1 MGDSTLSFLPLCQLK
16 KQVSGFHLKR
26 KGDILA
32 IIINILINE
41 YNLAKQQYKQK
52 LLWPGKALRVKAQV
66 QPQVFGPSLQGTGAH
81 SSALFAVLSVA
92 ILGVPGAPPAS
103 VSLAVRAKRA
113 LRSTDVAAPL
123 SQ

>member
-1 MGDSTLSFLPLCQLK
+1 M
-16 KQVSGFHLKR
+16 SGFHLKR

-32 IIINILINE
+32 ILINILINE
-41 YNLAKQQYKQK
+41 CNLAKQQYKQK
-52 LLWPGKALRVKAQV
+52 LLWPGKGTEGQDSCSVSDF
-66 QPQVFGPSLQGTGAH
+66 PPVFGPRLQGTGAH

-113 LRSTDVAAPL
+113 LQSTDVAAPL

>member
-1 MGDSTLSFLPLCQLK
+1 M
-16 KQVSGFHLKR
+16 SGFHLKR

-32 IIINILINE
+32 ILINILINE

-52 LLWPGKALRVKAQV
+52 LLWPGKGTEGRDSGSVSLTSLKCLAPR
-66 QPQVFGPSLQGTGAH
+66 LQGTGAH
-81 SSALFAVLSVA
+81 SSALFAALSVA

-103 VSLAVRAKRA
+103 VSLAVRAKRV
-113 LRSTDVAAPL
+113 LQSTDVAAPL

>member
-1 MGDSTLSFLPLCQLK
+1 MQTKAPVARKSPEGQDSGS
-16 KQVSGFHLKR
+16 VSDF
-26 KGDILA
+26 
-32 IIINILINE
+32 
-41 YNLAKQQYKQK
+41 
-52 LLWPGKALRVKAQV
+52 
-66 QPQVFGPSLQGTGAH
+66 PQVFGH

-113 LRSTDVAAPL
+113 LQSTDVAAPL